1 MKELKKT
8 IKERGEENERLS
20 QDAENKNVSV
30 NERRH
35 IHEVNGGYYII
46 IIINRCKS
54 RKQQLTALNYL
65 LRDSCLERHHN
76 VYMKSMVIII
86 SYCYV

>member
-1 MKELKKT
+1 MNEEDHDAKKQQEIQILEQTIQKQKEHHERNVIEKKKIMKELKKT

-35 IHEVNGGYYII
+35 IHEVNGRY
-46 IIINRCKS
+46 
-54 RKQQLTALNYL
+54 
-65 LRDSCLERHHN
+65 
-76 VYMKSMVIII
+76 
-86 SYCYV
+86 